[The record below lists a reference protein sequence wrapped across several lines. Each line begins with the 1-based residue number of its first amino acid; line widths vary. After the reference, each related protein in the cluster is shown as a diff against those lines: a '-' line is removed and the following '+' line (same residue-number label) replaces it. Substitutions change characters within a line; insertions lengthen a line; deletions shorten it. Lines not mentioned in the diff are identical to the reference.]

1 MPDVQS
7 VTVDSRG
14 GDNNLLQIV
23 LSFFGGRRFLDIR
36 RYFRGGEGALI
47 PTKKGICLSLNEF
60 QFLVTAIHANESTI
74 ASWLEQ
80 GASEAWVELN
90 RIRIA
95 GEAARYEAKSFI
107 RVSRPERTATFFS
120 IAEEGGKLKLIYN
133 ESHPLRRA
141 MEMAQVSAGTS
152 GDPNRLIVPSAE
164 RRPIA
169 WGVRFI
175 MFMFVVS
182 FESRR
187 VRGEPFAPSPSTPNR
202 GGGGSLSGNRTNVEN
217 AYKPRRNATAR
228 FMQRGRAR
236 STTRPPER
244 AALRCTTLDLYIG
257 RLRFP
262 LMDPPSP
269 RLGVGRGT
277 ETVERTNKA

>member
-23 LSFFGGRRFLDIR
+23 LSLFGGRRFLDIR

-152 GDPNRLIVPSAE
+152 GDPNRLIDILLVSYARCRE
-164 RRPIA
+164 RFDPDRKVEPA
-169 WGVRFI
+169 VL
-175 MFMFVVS
+175 
-182 FESRR
+182 FEM
-187 VRGEPFAPSPSTPNR
+187 
-202 GGGGSLSGNRTNVEN
+202 LEN
-217 AYKPRRNATAR
+217 
-228 FMQRGRAR
+228 
-236 STTRPPER
+236 EW
-244 AALRCTTLDLYIG
+244 
-257 RLRFP
+257 
-262 LMDPPSP
+262 
-269 RLGVGRGT
+269 GRGLRRYL
-277 ETVERTNKA
+277 EESES